1 MTTTT
6 SFWLN
11 EPSILLDRNNIF
23 NIWPSKTMNKNEKLN
38 SISRMI
44 ILLTVVGF
52 LLTKQF
58 KIILTGIITLAV
70 IVLIQ
75 SIQKKNK
82 IKLNSVEAFTNS
94 NYYELIKDDY
104 SSPTK
109 KNPVMNV
116 LLTEIQDDPTR
127 KPAAPSFNPVVSE
140 DINTATKEFITSE
153 FKDPNIDE
161 KLFKD
166 LGDNFAFDQS
176 MRTWYA
182 TPNTQVPNDQKKFA
196 EFCYGNMK
204 SNKEMN

>member
-23 NIWPSKTMNKNEKLN
+23 NIWPSTTMNKNEKLN

-82 IKLNSVEAFTNS
+82 INLNSVEAFTNS